1 MSRKAL
7 KTYWS
12 HLPSCRRVSDG
23 QRERSG
29 SRSQWIIFSRARPE
43 VDEKSSWCELRQERH
58 KCGQV
63 FSPSCQ
69 WRGWGIGWWERKKG
83 WAIVFNGWEV
93 LGTLRAEGRRWW
105 KEELKPQEKQHLEKE
120 AGCPNYWRMW
130 GWGAGW
136 QRGWPRSHA
145 ATSCFYK
152 QRDKS
157 FAEQT
162 RTEIKPEGA
171 QGQYWNK

>member
-1 MSRKAL
+1 MRWTRTNPYHCLGQWVEKAL

-29 SRSQWIIFSRARPE
+29 SRSQWIIFSRARTRGGWE
-43 VDEKSSWCELRQERH
+43 VKLMWAEAGETQMWASIFTILSMERMRH
-58 KCGQV
+58 RVVGE
-63 FSPSCQ
+63 
-69 WRGWGIGWWERKKG
+69 GKKG

-105 KEELKPQEKQHLEKE
+105 REELKPQEKQHLEKE

-136 QRGWPRSHA
+136 QRGWQPRSHA
-145 ATSCFYK
+145 STSCF
-152 QRDKS
+152 
-157 FAEQT
+157 
-162 RTEIKPEGA
+162 
-171 QGQYWNK
+171 